1 MNVSLSLSPDLEQWV
16 QDRVATG
23 PYSSAAEVIRE
34 ALRLLQTREQF
45 RSDVLAGVAQLDRGE
60 VAKLDME
67 AIKAAARQK
76 RQK

>member
-1 MNVSLSLSPDLEQWV
+1 MNVSLSLSPDLAQWI

-23 PYSSAAEVIRE
+23 PYSSAAELIRE
-34 ALRLLQTREQF
+34 ALRLLQAREQF

-60 VAKLDME
+60 VADLDMA

-76 RQK
+76 LQK